1 MRGKLMSTIAVG
13 AIIGMA
19 ASSMLMP
26 NMDRNT
32 KRRVKKT
39 GKMVKNMAEGMYG
52 NMKDYIL

>member
-26 NMDRNT
+26 NMDRST